1 MRSTTIGSSFTDVT
15 SGETHEADRIFQ
27 AEIATFRPEAQE
39 KAMEIITS
47 WMEEG
52 IKKGLEQGLEQ
63 GLERGL
69 ERGLQ
74 RGLEQGRRSEASLVL
89 RQLERRLGAIPG
101 DRAGEV
107 LALSTSLLEGLGE
120 ALLDFSSPSDLD
132 TWLDAHRVPGG
143 ATSTTTS

>member
-52 IKKGLEQGLEQ
+52 IKKGLEQG
-63 GLERGL
+63 
-69 ERGLQ
+69 
-74 RGLEQGRRSEASLVL
+74 RRSEASLVL
-89 RQLERRLGAIPG
+89 RQLERRLGAVPG
-101 DRAGEV
+101 ARVGEV

-132 TWLDAHRVPGG
+132 AWLDAHRVPGG